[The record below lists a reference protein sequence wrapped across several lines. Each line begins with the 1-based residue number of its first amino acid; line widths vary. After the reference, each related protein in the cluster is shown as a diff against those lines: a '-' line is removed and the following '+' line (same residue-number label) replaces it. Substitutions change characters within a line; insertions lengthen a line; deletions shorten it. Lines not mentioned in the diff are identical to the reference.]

1 MRAAP
6 YVSPTLIDIQKRE
19 DGCLILTNPHPMRAA
34 FENVCAPLFHHSKE
48 NPDHLWLCGKEN
60 GEWRKVSYAE
70 GAKIIADIAA
80 ELEGI
85 LPRGSVVAIAS
96 GNSLMHAFLTYA
108 LPLIG
113 LVPAPIS
120 PAYSLKA
127 NDSRRL
133 KEAIEILGAKAIFFE
148 GPEFARAIEWLE
160 GYDILVLSALNPPS
174 LAGEGDRA
182 KHGGGGASPLMG
194 FVPIG
199 RWLASLAPHPPRVA
213 RSPLP
218 ASGEGFV
225 ARALTAISPQDLCKV
240 LLTSGSTGSPKAV
253 AITHFNLSQNA
264 AQIRST
270 FDSEKEKEI
279 WPDGIVMI
287 NHLPW
292 SHSLGGNA
300 ILHML
305 THSCG
310 TLWID
315 EGSPTHEGIKK
326 SVEAIKLVKP
336 NYHNTVPFGWT
347 LLLHELEH
355 DEELAHAL
363 FENLIIMQYGGAA
376 MSQDVFARLQA
387 IAKRITGEEITLAAG
402 YGATE
407 TGPTACN
414 VHWPNSR
421 MGLVGL
427 PVPGV
432 TMKLVP
438 HNDKLE
444 ARVKGPAITP
454 YYLNNET
461 KTKEAFDDE
470 GFYILGD
477 SLAFYDPAHPEYGLK
492 FDGRLSEEFKLLN
505 GSFVQVSALRL
516 GVIAACNGLVSDA
529 VICGEGRA
537 FLGALLFL
545 NANNCNKIFGENS
558 IEVHAKNPQL
568 IKAIKDY
575 LQPIYKGKSAT
586 LAIKTFTIIPNSPS
600 LEAGEITDK
609 GYLNQSR
616 CRANYA
622 DLEDMIYDNKAN
634 NL

>member
-1 MRAAP
+1 MRQTP
-6 YVSPTLIDIQKRE
+6 YISPTLIDIQKRD
-19 DGCLILTNPHPMRAA
+19 DGCLILTNPHPMCAA
-34 FENVCAPLFHHSKE
+34 FENVCTPLFHHAKT
-48 NPDHLWLCGKEN
+48 NPNHLWLCGKEN
-60 GEWRKVSYAE
+60 GDWQKVSYSE
-70 GAKIIADIAA
+70 GAQIVAQIANKLD
-80 ELEGI
+80 GI
-85 LPRGSVVAIAS
+85 LPRGSVVAIGS
-96 GNSLMHAFLTYA
+96 GNSLTHAFLTYA

-127 NDSRRL
+127 SDPRRL
-133 KEAIEILGAKAIFFE
+133 KEAIEILGAKAIYFE
-148 GPEFARAIEWLE
+148 DDSFQKAMNWLE
-160 GYDILVLSALNPPS
+160 NDDILVWTKANFNCKASENPAPLLDSTDKWLSNIA
-174 LAGEGDRA
+174 
-182 KHGGGGASPLMG
+182 
-194 FVPIG
+194 
-199 RWLASLAPHPPRVA
+199 
-213 RSPLP
+213 
-218 ASGEGFV
+218 
-225 ARALTAISPQDLCKV
+225 PQDLCKV
-240 LLTSGSTGSPKAV
+240 LLTSGSTGIPKAV

-270 FDSEKEKEI
+270 FDPKKEQEV
-279 WPDGIVMI
+279 WPQGIVMI

-315 EGSPTHEGIKK
+315 DGAPTQDGIKK
-326 SVEAIKLVKP
+326 SVAAIKLVKP
-336 NYHNTVPFGWT
+336 NYHNTVPLGWS

-355 DEELAHAL
+355 DEELANAM
-363 FENLIIMQYGGAA
+363 FENLVIMQYGGAA
-376 MSQDVFARLQA
+376 LPIDVFQRLQK
-387 IAKRITGEEITLAAG
+387 IAKRVTGEEITLAAG

-461 KTKEAFDDE
+461 KTLEAFDEE
-470 GFYILGD
+470 GFYKLGD
-477 SLAFYDPAHPEYGLK
+477 ALAFYDPEHPEYGLK

-505 GSFVQVSALRL
+505 GSFVQVSSLRL
-516 GVIAACNGLVSDA
+516 GLIAACNGLISDA
-529 VICGEGRA
+529 VICGEGKE

-545 NANNCNKIFGENS
+545 NANACDKQFGKNTIGAHAHNTDLINAIIGHLKPFYEN
-558 IEVHAKNPQL
+558 
-568 IKAIKDY
+568 
-575 LQPIYKGKSAT
+575 KSAT
-586 LAIKTFTIIPNSPS
+586 LAIKSIAIIPNPPS

-609 GYLNQSR
+609 GYLNQSK
-616 CRANYA
+616 CRSNYA
-622 DLEDMIYDNKAN
+622 NLELQIYSGKAH